1 MSDGYGEAVG
11 HNVVGPT
18 GWPVKQL
25 VFIASDG
32 PRRPLEI
39 GYFRRRPS
47 DIRLFP
53 TPYLRRP
60 KTVGHRL
67 MPSDI
72 GYLRRFNPYVRRLWP
87 SEIVP
92 FTVVPKHTCIAN
104 AVSKV
109 VRTQAACATT
119 DNGA

>member
-1 MSDGYGEAVG
+1 
-11 HNVVGPT
+11 VGPT
-18 GWPVKQL
+18 DWPVKRL
-25 VFIASDG
+25 AFIASDG
-32 PRRPLEI
+32 PRRPSKI

-47 DIRLFP
+47 DIRLFS

-92 FTVVPKHTCIAN
+92 FTVVAGYTSLYRGLV
-104 AVSKV
+104 VSLGTV
-109 VRTQAACATT
+109 
-119 DNGA
+119 